1 MAKKSARKNG
11 KNRKQSLKA
20 PAKAAPARLKPQR
33 LVAVVQTAPVVE
45 EGSFKQKL
53 ASIMGQG
60 KTPGTINAAQLS
72 EATSEVRAGVM
83 EQLRKQGSQS
93 QPFENVLLPMQRRR
107 RMGLPLW
114 VAGTL
119 VSLLALVL
127 LVWWASRP
135 PAGAELALHR
145 IQNAIESRN
154 TAAFERL
161 VDIPALTTSVVGQ
174 VFGEGG
180 AQPALDG
187 DSGKPGTRADQLMAD
202 QFEAMVRAH
211 LQNLIK
217 PGQSAGL
224 ADNLHDQI
232 LAAVSAGRLPDEPG
246 NLLGQLWQQLGG
258 NRLKI
263 GRPHV
268 AAGANSATRVVAEL
282 PLMRNDIDL
291 DVALQLVLE
300 RHDGNWQLTDMP
312 NLAQVMGLVDQTEAS
327 AATIEPAS
335 GPLPSL
341 ADSAAENGPIT
352 IDVLQAAKDK
362 QGRVIARLN
371 MANMSGLPVRGLD
384 MALIIGDADGRPLK
398 QVMLH
403 ETTTLAPTASLEK
416 SYTVTIDPTNSREK
430 FIAQLPLTALTVR
443 VTLVNVK
450 Q

>member
-1 MAKKSARKNG
+1 MAKKPARKNG
-11 KNRKQSLKA
+11 KNRKPAIKA
-20 PAKAAPARLKPQR
+20 PARPQR
-33 LVAVVQTAPVVE
+33 LAAVVHAAPVVE

-53 ASIMGQG
+53 ATILRQN
-60 KTPGTINAAQLS
+60 KTSGINAAKLS

-83 EQLRKQGSQS
+83 EELRKQGSQS
-93 QPFENVLLPMQRRR
+93 QPFENVMLPLQRRR
-107 RMGLPLW
+107 RMGMPLW
-114 VAGTL
+114 VVGTL

-161 VDIPALTTSVVGQ
+161 VDIPALTTSVVDQ
-174 VFGEGG
+174 VFG
-180 AQPALDG
+180 QPAPDFNG
-187 DSGKPGTRADQLMAD
+187 GQSNVRADQLMAD

-217 PGQSAGL
+217 PGQAAGL
-224 ADNLHDQI
+224 ADHLHDQI
-232 LAAVSAGRLPDEPG
+232 LAAVSAGRLPNEPG

-258 NRLKI
+258 ERLKI

-268 AAGANSATRVVAEL
+268 AAGNASANRVVAEL

-300 RHDGNWQLTDMP
+300 RHDGNWQLTDLP

-327 AATIEPAS
+327 AASIEPAS

-341 ADSAAENGPIT
+341 ADNAPVT
-352 IDVLQAAKDK
+352 VDVLQAAKDK

-371 MANMSGLPVRGLD
+371 MANTSGLPVRGLD

-403 ETTTLAPTASLEK
+403 ETTPLAPTASVEK
-416 SYTVTIDPTNSREK
+416 SYTVAIDTKNSREK
-430 FIAQLPLTALTVR
+430 YIAQLPLTALTVR